1 MRHLIR
7 LLIALLG
14 TFGANAQRLH
24 VVYALEQNDRSLGLV
39 TLANDEL
46 MTQVMKTV
54 EWGLGYP
61 MVITYLP
68 KESFTGVALKKTL
81 ANLKTGPKDVIV
93 LYYSGFGLMPT
104 RPTDSFANWRFTDVP
119 QQGLAVRDVESW
131 LMAKKARL
139 RVIIA
144 DCTTERIRND
154 NYVAGGVGVGP
165 DLRKQ
170 LIRRLFQQPCGLVKL
185 GSSLPTQLA
194 WIREGLSGTV
204 FTIGFNQAFQNL
216 LLTTVDS
223 ASLARVSWPYL
234 TERTEGMMNNL
245 LYKLPFGQQPVLEV
259 KPCQQPPGSVMPPT
273 VVDPLANETLS
284 GLFSALLSNPDSL
297 RRAQLTKK
305 LLALCDDKATVA
317 VSRFVTYQRH
327 ADPLAV
333 NTVPLSYPLRTYLS
347 QLRNPLSPVS
357 PAPAAGSG
365 NLPVAISSLQLI
377 SVVSKEADMAAPKPI
392 KSFALREDW
401 LSY

>member
-1 MRHLIR
+1 MRHLI
-7 LLIALLG
+7 LLLLTLLG

-24 VVYALEQNDRSLGLV
+24 VVYALEQNDRALGLV

-61 MVITYLP
+61 MAITYLP

-104 RPTDSFANWRFTDVP
+104 RPADSFANWRFTDVA
-119 QQGLAVRDVESW
+119 QRGLAVSDVESW

-154 NYVAGGVGVGP
+154 KYVAGGIGVGP

-170 LIRRLFQQPCGLVKL
+170 VVRRLFQQPCGLVKL

-194 WIREGLSGTV
+194 WIREGMPGTV

-216 LLTTVDS
+216 LLSTVDS
-223 ASLARVSWPYL
+223 ASLARVSWPFL
-234 TERTEGMMNNL
+234 VENTAGMMNNL

-259 KPCQQPPGSVMPPT
+259 KPCQRQPGSVTPPT

-284 GLFSALLSNPDSL
+284 GLFSALLLNPDSL

-317 VSRFVTYQRH
+317 VSRFMSHERYD
-327 ADPLAV
+327 DPLAI

-347 QLRNPLSPVS
+347 QLRNPLVPVPATGSASP
-357 PAPAAGSG
+357 
-365 NLPVAISSLQLI
+365 PVPISSLQVI

-401 LSY
+401 IDY